1 MTIPNS
7 VTSIGD
13 WAFYDCG
20 GLTSVTIPGSVTSI
34 GTVAFA
40 NCKGLKSVTVGWTTP
55 ISINANV
62 FDKVTTAN
70 VNLYV
75 PTGTETT
82 YRAADVWKGFNISS
96 APSGIENVSDKN
108 NLIQVYPNPSPRF
121 VAIKNNKNTSGSFAY
136 TILSANGSFVK
147 TGKAQPDEEIN
158 IENLADGVYI
168 IQITLDNGEK
178 ISEQLIK
185 K

>member
-1 MTIPNS
+1 
-7 VTSIGD
+7 VD
-13 WAFYDCG
+13 
-20 GLTSVTIPGSVTSI
+20 
-34 GTVAFA
+34 
-40 NCKGLKSVTVGWTTP
+40 WTTP
-55 ISINANV
+55 LTINANV

-70 VNLYV
+70 VSLYV
-75 PTGTETT
+75 PAGTETT
-82 YRAADVWKGFNISS
+82 YRGADVWKGFNISS